1 MALSPRLLLLWMK
14 TGSMPCGELVIKYIF
29 FLGLLYWHNYESHVH
44 SAAWR
49 SAFTWPAMPH
59 TQCCVCWGWRWSDP
73 DHNTAWLVRLLWR
86 IDHQRCFEQRNSS
99 SLYPLGKPTLHSL
112 MPPNSAAGYPL
123 YEAATYAPNQLSCSV
138 LASAE
143 IEISCSCSPACL
155 CGLVIHKACSSVSF

>member
-1 MALSPRLLLLWMK
+1 MNQDMALSPRLLLLWMK

-112 MPPNSAAGYPL
+112 MPPNSAAELTSRL
-123 YEAATYAPNQLSCSV
+123 YYWKSCKK
-138 LASAE
+138 
-143 IEISCSCSPACL
+143 PAFKNGQFL
-155 CGLVIHKACSSVSF
+155 GNKQVEKPP